1 MSSTKQNRRL
11 DVSARLDTLRD
22 RLGRGLGSIAVLPLS
37 ETEQE
42 TLLRA
47 MTDQILRIK
56 LEQDGSVSVT
66 GNRIRVHMSANAIA
80 NPNSQPGKEAK
91 REDPMRAVY
100 EEVARHGEK
109 LLAEFLQTGE
119 AQVLDLQLDYD
130 GQTSYYE
137 VRAAVSANRE
147 ILAVVRDVTALR
159 EAENAIAGSREE
171 LARLSE
177 LLQYETA
184 LRAQEEDILKK
195 SFHRLETLLEDTV
208 EAIALIVQ
216 KKDSLVAQHQERVS
230 RLACAIGREMGLD
243 SRRVDVIGLAALL
256 HDLGMMFIPPDTL
269 EKPGELSEAQL
280 LTVKNHAEAEFQIL
294 RTIDLF
300 FPVAEIVH
308 QHHERLNGSGYPAG
322 LKGDVILLE
331 ARIIAVADVVEAMM
345 SDRPHRAALGVE
357 AAMAEIASGK
367 GTLYDPNAVD
377 ACVRLFKEGKFQF
390 DEAKADLAPNAAHPQ
405 KRTAP

>member
-1 MSSTKQNRRL
+1 M
-11 DVSARLDTLRD
+11 LRD
-22 RLGRGLGSIAVLPLS
+22 RLGRGLGSTAILPLS

-66 GNRIRVHMSANAIA
+66 GNRIRVHMPANAIA
-80 NPNSQPGKEAK
+80 NPNSQPDREAK
-91 REDPMRAVY
+91 PEDPMRAVY
-100 EEVARHGEK
+100 EEIARHGEH
-109 LLAEFLQTGE
+109 LLAKSLQTGE
-119 AQVLDLQLDYD
+119 AQVLDLQLEYD

-147 ILAVVRDVTALR
+147 ILAVVRDVTPLR
-159 EAENAIAGSREE
+159 EAENSIVGSREE

-184 LRAQEEDILKK
+184 LRAEEEDILKK

-208 EAIALIVQ
+208 EAIAMIVQ

-243 SRRVDVIGLAALL
+243 NRRVDIIGLAALL
-256 HDLGMMFIPPDTL
+256 HDLGMMFIPHDVL

-308 QHHERLNGSGYPAG
+308 QHHERLDGSGYPAG
-322 LKGDVILLE
+322 LKGDDILLE

-345 SDRPHRAALGVE
+345 SERPHRAALGVE
-357 AAMAEIASGK
+357 AAVAEIASGK

-377 ACVRLFKEGKFQF
+377 ACVRLFKEGRFRF
-390 DEAKADLAPNAAHPQ
+390 DEVITKPTPNAVPS
-405 KRTAP
+405 